1 MKSIP
6 IPAELKESSMSG
18 IDFDRQVF
26 VAPAEQPA
34 PQQPRA
40 VGLII
45 LAIAVIGIAFIGY
58 KLLSYA
64 EESGASVESNSMQQ
78 IQQQLA
84 DMKERMDQMEKRH
97 KSGAPEPALPPSRS
111 EASVPSVDRRVKP
124 AYQISAASALNPQR
138 NPSPAV
144 QPPATRPASAS
155 VAVSADTDNAN
166 REAWKAT
173 SDRLADVAGAVG
185 SQQGEIAQT
194 RDQLN
199 QLLAQTR
206 RTALQFEL
214 SRGPDRQSVGPVELQ
229 LKNTDPKAERYTVCV
244 YVDSKCIE
252 LKNRVLDEVV
262 VFVLARG
269 TAPLEL
275 VATRIS
281 RDEIVGYLEV
291 PSEKVGR

>member
-1 MKSIP
+1 M
-6 IPAELKESSMSG
+6 AG

-26 VAPAEQPA
+26 VAPTEQPA

-40 VGLII
+40 LGLVI
-45 LAIAVIGIAFIGY
+45 LAIAIIGIAFIGY

-64 EESGASVESNSMQQ
+64 GESGASADSNSLQQ
-78 IQQQLA
+78 IQQELA
-84 DMKERMDQMEKRH
+84 DMKDRIDQMEKRH
-97 KSGAPEPALPPSRS
+97 KTAAPESVLPPSRA
-111 EASVPSVDRRVKP
+111 EVAVPSANIRSKP
-124 AYQISAASALNPQR
+124 AYQVSAASALNPQR
-138 NPSPAV
+138 TPNPAA
-144 QPPATRPASAS
+144 QPVVPRPAPP
-155 VAVSADTDNAN
+155 SADTDNAN

-173 SDRLADVAGAVG
+173 SDRLTDVVGVVG

-214 SRGPDRQSVGPVELQ
+214 SRGPDHESVGPVELQ
-229 LKNTDPKAERYTVCV
+229 LKNTDPKAQRYTVCV

-275 VATRIS
+275 VATRIG

>member
-1 MKSIP
+1 M
-6 IPAELKESSMSG
+6 AG

-26 VAPAEQPA
+26 VAPTEQPA
-34 PQQPRA
+34 PQQPR
-40 VGLII
+40 VLGLVI
-45 LAIAVIGIAFIGY
+45 LAIAVIGIVFIGY

-64 EESGASVESNSMQQ
+64 GESGASADSNSLQQ

-84 DMKERMDQMEKRH
+84 DMRERMDQMEKRH
-97 KSGAPEPALPPSRS
+97 KTAGPESVLPPSRT
-111 EASVPSVDRRVKP
+111 EAAVPSANNRSKP
-124 AYQISAASALNPQR
+124 AYQVSAASALNPQR
-138 NPSPAV
+138 SPSPPA
-144 QPPATRPASAS
+144 QPVVPRPAP
-155 VAVSADTDNAN
+155 VSADTDNAN

-173 SDRLADVAGAVG
+173 SDRLTDVVGVVG

-214 SRGPDRQSVGPVELQ
+214 SRGPDHQSIGPVELQ
-229 LKNTDPKAERYTVCV
+229 LKNTDPKSQRYTVCV

>member
-1 MKSIP
+1 M
-6 IPAELKESSMSG
+6 AG

-26 VAPAEQPA
+26 VAPTEQPA
-34 PQQPRA
+34 PQQPR
-40 VGLII
+40 VLGLVI
-45 LAIAVIGIAFIGY
+45 LAIAVVGIVFIGY

-64 EESGASVESNSMQQ
+64 GESGASADSNSLQQ

-84 DMKERMDQMEKRH
+84 DMKDRMDQMEKRH
-97 KSGAPEPALPPSRS
+97 KTAAPESVLPPSRT
-111 EASVPSVDRRVKP
+111 EAAVPSANNRSKA
-124 AYQISAASALNPQR
+124 AYQVSAASALNPQR
-138 NPSPAV
+138 TPSPAALPV
-144 QPPATRPASAS
+144 VPRPAP
-155 VAVSADTDNAN
+155 VSADTDNAN

-173 SDRLADVAGAVG
+173 SDRLTDVVGVVG

-194 RDQLN
+194 RDELN

-214 SRGPDRQSVGPVELQ
+214 SRGPDHQSVGPVELQ
-229 LKNTDPKAERYTVCV
+229 LKNTDSKAQRYTVCV

-275 VATRIS
+275 VATKIS